1 MTYLKV
7 GLVREALVQ
16 YYELEALFLE
26 NSFPCRKLEQFGGN
40 SEGDDCSALL
50 DTQRKPFRSLI
61 YHSAISEFD
70 LRQCLFSRQAE
81 LLFYRR
87 RPVRVAKNAIQFIH
101 AFTKAIENHTTKT
114 LANLSNTWMYAA
126 CMEIVRACENA
137 VDKRDEAN
145 SKSLA
150 FLLADLCYLARRK
163 LDILG
168 DQFGLLDARE
178 PCMFPCVSCIDISSS
193 LSNTEKVLQA
203 VNEKNLIISSNP
215 NSMNKMDGIS
225 LPELHR
231 ALQSVEEFDK
241 LYFHLTAQASHHY
254 KVAQRHRSVARLD
267 GELATLYL
275 KRKQYLSAESLFKS
289 LSLFYFNEG
298 WHLLGYSIRTK
309 LAECQRRLR
318 HDVEYVS
325 SCLALLSSEFEMN
338 VNEITFYMNELI
350 SVAKLLPS
358 ETCRQLGSFLQVSCL
373 LEQQQQQ
380 QQKEIESYSRKR
392 AYHLVAGS
400 RIEIPCR
407 ISSKL
412 PKELIVDRITL
423 TLAKMSKEE
432 GDLSD
437 VNKQILLP
445 LLPKNTMHN
454 QTLSQ
459 QERPGMKSIQSS
471 SENDSKLCISS
482 GENYMFAFSA
492 EIINIGVFMC
502 TEVSIE
508 IGNLCLKQSVREECE
523 SATWTVHPSNPSVF
537 LEICK
542 PEYLIVGFVQTL
554 TLLVRTDDDLITDS
568 SMFLMFPSDSKAT
581 IEDRKS
587 ITVDVTKGLERT
599 SREVSLVHGQ
609 IETLGEI
616 SSQSLLEIRVPMIT
630 RLVNPVDDV
639 AAAEE
644 LSSLSVEISATLSY
658 RKRTGEEF
666 SVSSNLL
673 LTFTKPFE
681 IQVFSHTVQR
691 RLYIQLL
698 VRSLLTYAIRISNYL
713 LVIPLNGDYQIL
725 SNQNALTAPI
735 ESRGCVSL
743 FFELLRSG
751 NQTTGKE
758 NFKLLLEY
766 EFLGVSDSMRP
777 FEPSK
782 YSFDHNFTV
791 SIPHMLC
798 AIDLICPDLAFIG
811 SFISFEFD
819 IWLLEAATSL
829 YCAESVSKEAQ
840 CMLQYEIIVKDA
852 HWMLSG
858 RKRLHFSLREGEK
871 QHFSFKL
878 YPVSTG
884 RIPAPQIRVCTLPP
898 ATKNNSNNPSSKPA
912 SSPAPTP
919 ILEQLYEPE
928 IQICVCPRR
937 AFVSSLL

>member
-1 MTYLKV
+1 LSYD
-7 GLVREALVQ
+7 
-16 YYELEALFLE
+16 
-26 NSFPCRKLEQFGGN
+26 N
-40 SEGDDCSALL
+40 
-50 DTQRKPFRSLI
+50 
-61 YHSAISEFD
+61 
-70 LRQCLFSRQAE
+70 
-81 LLFYRR
+81 
-87 RPVRVAKNAIQFIH
+87 
-101 AFTKAIENHTTKT
+101 KT
-114 LANLSNTWMYAA
+114 
-126 CMEIVRACENA
+126 
-137 VDKRDEAN
+137 
-145 SKSLA
+145 
-150 FLLADLCYLARRK
+150 
-163 LDILG
+163 IL
-168 DQFGLLDARE
+168 Q
-178 PCMFPCVSCIDISSS
+178 PP
-193 LSNTEKVLQA
+193 
-203 VNEKNLIISSNP
+203 
-215 NSMNKMDGIS
+215 
-225 LPELHR
+225 
-231 ALQSVEEFDK
+231 
-241 LYFHLTAQASHHY
+241 LT
-254 KVAQRHRSVARLD
+254 
-267 GELATLYL
+267 
-275 KRKQYLSAESLFKS
+275 
-289 LSLFYFNEG
+289 
-298 WHLLGYSIRTK
+298 
-309 LAECQRRLR
+309 
-318 HDVEYVS
+318 
-325 SCLALLSSEFEMN
+325 
-338 VNEITFYMNELI
+338 
-350 SVAKLLPS
+350 
-358 ETCRQLGSFLQVSCL
+358 
-373 LEQQQQQ
+373 
-380 QQKEIESYSRKR
+380 
-392 AYHLVAGS
+392 
-400 RIEIPCR
+400 
-407 ISSKL
+407 
-412 PKELIVDRITL
+412 
-423 TLAKMSKEE
+423 
-432 GDLSD
+432 
-437 VNKQILLP
+437 
-445 LLPKNTMHN
+445 KNTIKKNTQN
-454 QTLSQ
+454 QH
-459 QERPGMKSIQSS
+459 ERPGMKSIQSS

-542 PEYLIVGFVQTL
+542 PECLIIGFVQTL

-587 ITVDVTKGLERT
+587 ITVDVTKGLGKLRFYDVAIPVNDRRTTMAERT
-599 SREVSLVHGQ
+599 SREVSLMHGQ
-609 IETLGEI
+609 VETLGEI
-616 SSQSLLEIRVPMIT
+616 SPQSLLEIRVPIIT

-758 NFKLLLEY
+758 NFKLVLEY

-782 YSFDHNFTV
+782 YSFHHDFTV

-858 RKRLHFSLREGEK
+858 RKRRHFSLREGEK

-898 ATKNNSNNPSSKPA
+898 ATKNNSSNPSSKPA
-912 SSPAPTP
+912 STPAPAP